1 MMSDL
6 INKSRNLEEPENY
19 FQGLDWKDE
28 LLPREIVSF
37 CRMAQDHSMEGWQGI
52 SAKTGRYDQHSR
64 YVLLVALEGS
74 GRIGVEADIC
84 QVNEGDA
91 HLLLPYQ
98 IHYYVELPKNFT
110 WLYVTFDL
118 DHSFDGWKDEGRKV
132 SLETLELLDGFLE
145 KFEKGEGLQASLALG
160 EVLRKLASS
169 APVAR
174 KVVNEGDLVVRVKNY
189 VMSHLEG
196 DLALPVLA
204 EAMGVSESY
213 LRAVFREETG
223 VSVGNFVRSVRLV
236 RSTHLLERENHDLA
250 EVARMSGFAS
260 LTSFTRAFRRMYDL
274 TPSAYRK
281 RSKVE
286 LKKPVTSLS

>member
-1 MMSDL
+1 MSDL
-6 INKSRNLEEPENY
+6 VEKSQGLKEPANY
-19 FQGLDWKDE
+19 FQGLDWKGE

-37 CRMAQDHSMEGWQGI
+37 CRMVQDHSIGGWQGI

-84 QVNEGDA
+84 QINEGDA

-98 IHYYVELPKNFT
+98 IHYYVELPKSFT

-118 DHSFDGWKDEGRKV
+118 EQSFEGWKGDGRNLSIRSRKLLNDFLDKYENNEGLLASLSLGEILRELSRSEPVVRKV
-132 SLETLELLDGFLE
+132 I
-145 KFEKGEGLQASLALG
+145 
-160 EVLRKLASS
+160 
-169 APVAR
+169 
-174 KVVNEGDLVVRVKNY
+174 NEGDLVVKVKNF

-236 RSTHLLERENHDLA
+236 RATHLLEREDHGLS
-250 EVARMSGFAS
+250 EVARMAGFAS

-286 LKKPVTSLS
+286 V

>member
-1 MMSDL
+1 MSDL
-6 INKSRNLEEPENY
+6 IKKSRRLKEPKDY
-19 FQGLDWKDE
+19 FHGLDWKGE

-37 CRMAQDHSMEGWQGI
+37 CRMAQDHSMSGWEGI

-64 YVLLVALEGS
+64 YVLLVALEGG

-84 QVNEGDA
+84 KIREGDA

-98 IHYYVELPKNFT
+98 IHYYVELPPKFT

-118 DHSFDGWKDEGRKV
+118 DQPFNDWKDGGRTLSGSAQGLLEDFLVKYEG
-132 SLETLELLDGFLE
+132 
-145 KFEKGEGLQASLALG
+145 GEGLQASLTLG
-160 EVLRKLASS
+160 EVLQKLAGSKS
-169 APVAR
+169 IER
-174 KVVNEGDLVVRVKNY
+174 KVTNEGDLVVRVKNY
-189 VMSHLEG
+189 VMSYLEG

-204 EAMGVSESY
+204 TAMGVSESY

-236 RSTHLLERENHDLA
+236 RATHLLERGSLDLA
-250 EVARMSGFAS
+250 EVAKKSGFAS
-260 LTSFTRAFRRMYDL
+260 LTSFTRAFRRMYNL

-281 RSKVE
+281 QSKVE
-286 LKKPVTSLS
+286 H

>member
-6 INKSRNLEEPENY
+6 VRKSRCLKEPENY
-19 FQGLDWKDE
+19 FQGLDWKGE

-37 CRMAQDHSMEGWQGI
+37 CRIAQDHSIGGWEGI

-64 YVLLVALEGS
+64 YVLLIALEGS

-84 QVNEGDA
+84 QINEGDA

-118 DHSFDGWKDEGRKV
+118 ERSFDDWSEGGRNL
-132 SLETLELLDGFLE
+132 SGRSRELLDEFLE
-145 KFEKGEGLQASLALG
+145 KYGKGQGLQASLTLG
-160 EVLRKLASS
+160 EALQELAGSP
-169 APVAR
+169 PVER
-174 KVVNEGDLVVRVKNY
+174 KVIKEGGLVVRVKNY

-204 EAMGVSESY
+204 DAMGVSESY
-213 LRAVFREETG
+213 LRAVFRDEAG

-236 RSTHLLERENHDLA
+236 RATHLLERGDQDLA
-250 EVARMSGFAS
+250 EVAKMAGFAS
-260 LTSFTRAFRRMYDL
+260 LTSFTRAFRRMYNL

-286 LKKPVTSLS
+286 L

>member
-6 INKSRNLEEPENY
+6 VKKSQQLKEPGSY
-19 FQGLDWKDE
+19 FRGLDWKGE

-37 CRMAQDHSMEGWQGI
+37 CRTAQDHSIGGWQGI

-118 DHSFDGWKDEGRKV
+118 EQTFNGWNNDGR
-132 SLETLELLDGFLE
+132 SLSRRSRELLFDFIE
-145 KFEKGEGLQASLALG
+145 KYENGEGLQASLTLG
-160 EVLRKLASS
+160 ETLRELAGSE
-169 APVAR
+169 PVVR
-174 KVVNEGDLVVRVKNY
+174 KVINEGDLVVKVKNH

-204 EAMGVSESY
+204 NAMGVSESY

-223 VSVGNFVRSVRLV
+223 VSVGNFVRSVRLL
-236 RSTHLLERENHDLA
+236 RATHLLERQNHDLGD
-250 EVARMSGFAS
+250 VARKAGFAS

-286 LKKPVTSLS
+286 V

>member
-6 INKSRNLEEPENY
+6 VKKSQQLKEPESY
-19 FQGLDWKDE
+19 FRGLDWKGE

-37 CRMAQDHSMEGWQGI
+37 CRMAQDHSIGGWQGI
-52 SAKTGRYDQHSR
+52 SSKTGRYDQHSR

-84 QVNEGDA
+84 QVNEGDVQ
-91 HLLLPYQ
+91 LLLPYQ

-118 DHSFDGWKDEGRKV
+118 EQSFDGWKNDGR
-132 SLETLELLDGFLE
+132 SLSRHSRELLVDFIE
-145 KFEKGEGLQASLALG
+145 KYENGEGLQASLTLG
-160 EVLRKLASS
+160 ETLRELAGSE
-169 APVAR
+169 PVVR
-174 KVVNEGDLVVRVKNY
+174 KVINEGDLVVKVKNH
-189 VMSHLEG
+189 VMSHLEE

-204 EAMGVSESY
+204 NAMGVSESY

-223 VSVGNFVRSVRLV
+223 VSVGNFVRSVRLL
-236 RSTHLLERENHDLA
+236 RATHLLERQNHDLGD
-250 EVARMSGFAS
+250 VARKAGFAS

-286 LKKPVTSLS
+286 V

>member
-1 MMSDL
+1 
-6 INKSRNLEEPENY
+6 
-19 FQGLDWKDE
+19 
-28 LLPREIVSF
+28 
-37 CRMAQDHSMEGWQGI
+37 MAQDHSIGGWQGI
-52 SAKTGRYDQHSR
+52 SSKTGRYDQHSR

-118 DHSFDGWKDEGRKV
+118 EQSFNGWNNDGR
-132 SLETLELLDGFLE
+132 SLSRRSRELLFDFIE
-145 KFEKGEGLQASLALG
+145 KYENGEGLQASLTLG
-160 EVLRKLASS
+160 ETLRELAGSE
-169 APVAR
+169 PVVR
-174 KVVNEGDLVVRVKNY
+174 KVINEGDLVVKVKNH

-204 EAMGVSESY
+204 NAMGVSESY
-213 LRAVFREETG
+213 LRAVFREQTG

-236 RSTHLLERENHDLA
+236 RATHLLERQNPDLGD
-250 EVARMSGFAS
+250 VARKAGFAS

-286 LKKPVTSLS
+286 V